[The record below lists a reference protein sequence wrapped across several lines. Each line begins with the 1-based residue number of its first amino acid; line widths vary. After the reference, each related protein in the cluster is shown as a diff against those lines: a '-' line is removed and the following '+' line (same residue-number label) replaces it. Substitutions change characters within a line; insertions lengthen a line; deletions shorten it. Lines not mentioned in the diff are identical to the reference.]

1 MGVGGWEGYQWAA
14 AGGPRIMVTEL
25 HAGWPLEA
33 QTIVQVMIELYPSKA
48 QKCLVSV
55 EFKYQN
61 KTKHN
66 RKEKKTIILNTV
78 INWNYFLEKF
88 NLIRERTFKK
98 SEGDIFKPLS
108 KALTIFDRT
117 VFIPRRLNEN
127 FYLF

>member
-1 MGVGGWEGYQWAA
+1 M
-14 AGGPRIMVTEL
+14 
-25 HAGWPLEA
+25 
-33 QTIVQVMIELYPSKA
+33 
-48 QKCLVSV
+48 
-55 EFKYQN
+55 
-61 KTKHN
+61 
-66 RKEKKTIILNTV
+66 IILNTV

-98 SEGDIFKPLS
+98 CEGDIFKPLS